1 MALVA
6 DLRRGLV
13 NTIAASHLTP
23 AAIRYRILRWYGVK
37 IDRSVVLRTG
47 FYLDGPNLA
56 IGAGTFI
63 NVGCYF
69 DGSAPIDIG
78 AECDIAA
85 EVMFCTST
93 HVLGGPER
101 CAGQPT
107 VAGIVVG
114 DGCWIGARATLLPGV
129 TVAPGCIVAAGAVVA
144 RDMAPNG
151 LYGGVPAVLLRELEP
166 LSAAAPVRP
175 RHAASPTAASG

>member
-13 NTIAASHLTP
+13 NTVAASHLTP
-23 AAIRYRILRWYGVK
+23 AAIRYRVLRSYGVK

-69 DGSAPIDIG
+69 DGSAPITIG
-78 AECDIAA
+78 AACDIAS

-93 HVLGGPER
+93 HLPAGPER
-101 CAGQPT
+101 RAGAPT
-107 VAGIVVG
+107 VAAIVVG
-114 DGCWIGARATLLPGV
+114 DGCWIGARATILPGV

-144 RDMAPNG
+144 RDTFPNG
-151 LYGGVPAVLLRELEP
+151 LYGGVPAVRLRELAP
-166 LSAAAPVRP
+166 SSAPAPASP
-175 RHAASPTAASG
+175 RHAASSTPA

>member
-1 MALVA
+1 MALVP

-23 AAIRYRILRWYGVK
+23 AAIRYRLLRSYGVK

-69 DGSAPIDIG
+69 DGSAPISIG
-78 AECDIAA
+78 SECDIAA
-85 EVMFCTST
+85 GVMFCTST
-93 HVLGGPER
+93 HALGGPER
-101 CAGQPT
+101 RAGQPR
-107 VAGIVVG
+107 VAPIVVG
-114 DGCWIGARATLLPGV
+114 DGCWIGTRATLLPGV
-129 TVAPGCIVAAGAVVA
+129 TVAPGTIVAAGAVVT
-144 RDMAPNG
+144 RDTRPNC
-151 LYGGVPAVLLRELEP
+151 LYGGVPAVLIRELAP
-166 LSAAAPVRP
+166 SSAAEPAQG
-175 RHAASPTAASG
+175 HAVASSRADSG